1 MTTKPIKKIITK
13 MSEYRTPLWNDS
25 KMFFR
30 NTSDVTFAML
40 PKNQT
45 KKNIIN
51 NKMPIKIILFDILS
65 FIGITF

>member
-1 MTTKPIKKIITK
+1 MERLK
-13 MSEYRTPLWNDS
+13 NV
-25 KMFFR
+25 FR

-45 KKNIIN
+45 KKNVTKN
-51 NKMPIKIILFDILS
+51 QLPIKTIIFEILP

>member
-1 MTTKPIKKIITK
+1 TKPIKTIITK
-13 MSEYRTPLWNDS
+13 MSEYRAPLWNDS

-30 NTSDVTFAML
+30 NTSDVTFAIL

-45 KKNIIN
+45 KKNITKN
-51 NKMPIKIILFDILS
+51 QLPIKTIIFEILP